1 MNRVVSSPL
10 GGDTQT
16 VTAAVAGG
24 DSTSEHPHAS
34 AGAGRAL
41 IGRYQLLELIGSGGA
56 GEVYAGHDPQLDRP
70 VAVKRLRADVA
81 SSADR
86 AQLADEARINARL
99 EHPNIVR
106 VYDFL
111 TVGSD
116 DYIVS
121 EYIDGSSL
129 DELLTPERTDVEG
142 HLATAL
148 AIIRG
153 LEYAHAAGVVHLDL
167 KTENVLIGRDGVP
180 KIADFGISQ
189 LLDPIHASAQLGGV
203 VIRGTFRSMSPE
215 QTLASAAD
223 TRSDLFSFG
232 TLLYELF
239 GGVSPFHVRGNA
251 AETIRRI
258 RQYHPLPLRELR
270 ADVPAAL
277 SELIQQLHRK
287 DPAHRPRSAR
297 DVEVVLR
304 DLLERRTR
312 RTSPLGLGEPP
323 VERRLLSV
331 LTIELCVA
339 APGASMEQTE
349 RYLRDVARFQK
360 TVAVLVERHDGHL
373 LSALGP
379 RAVICLGYPR
389 AHDNNCERAARLF
402 LELRREL
409 HAQALEQRAEL
420 RAGLDVGEA
429 LLLAGQAA
437 GPPLAAAAALCEA
450 AGSGELLVSSRAQRI
465 LRRFHAFEP
474 RGKLARAGT
483 VTPDEAGERRAAGA
497 EAPGLQHHALI
508 EASLGGPLSA
518 RAQGVKPPMIGREPE
533 LGALYD
539 AFRAS
544 EAGSPQAV
552 LVVGSAGVGKSRLLA
567 SFSARLAESSAVVI
581 SLRARPEDQYSPF
594 APFAEFLTL
603 TTDDAP
609 SSHVRASDRP
619 RTDPAAQAPPRA
631 PDEPPESES
640 YRQRMI
646 DTSIERLLAAGRG
659 QGLVVIV
666 EDVHWLDHS
675 SFELLRTLQGTST
688 DEPVLLVLSGRPES
702 APSVTAQLTV
712 QTLTVSRL
720 TLTQALEVVQRLG
733 GRSLGHRV
741 AMQIVERAD
750 GLPLLL
756 EELTLA
762 TAEGTD
768 PVAGAANTL
777 LHVPSSLTESLDRRL
792 ELLGVARD
800 TAQLLATLGRETLLP
815 ILEKVS
821 ELPPR
826 ELEAQVVRLCEFGLV
841 LEEGEGPTRTLR
853 FRHGL
858 LRDAIY
864 ERLPAERREQLHRRI
879 AAVAEASFGGWLAER
894 PDLFAFH
901 FARSGQWLK
910 ALELAVRAGEQ
921 AARKSCHF
929 EACVHLSHALEL
941 LDRPIGSGDERDR
954 WELTIRRLLLPSLNA
969 SDGWAAETVQH
980 NNARL
985 LALGEA
991 RPSAKP
997 LAESWALFAHACLRH
1012 DRHGVAEAL
1021 AFMADAP
1028 ASPERDAVLAVARG
1042 NVEFYQGEFT
1052 RAERSL
1058 RFARQALA
1066 HPKTRQAVLDCGQEL
1081 LVEGPCYLAWVYA
1094 IQGREPQL
1102 TEQRG
1107 EMEGSPEALVVARAF
1122 GALFSTALGVLRR
1135 EHEVERQRDVQQAR
1149 AEALLVLA
1157 DLLRHPIFRA
1167 VADVA
1172 LGRLRAARG
1181 EVDEGLADMRRG
1193 YDLYEQSGTQ
1203 LCLAEYAGF
1212 VAEAHLEAGR
1222 VASARELIDRVRQ
1235 QAAHPYCGFYRPEL
1249 LRIETELLI
1258 AEGRLGE
1265 ATQVIDSARACA
1277 TAMAIDRQPLL
1288 FSARIAAT
1296 YQRLR
1301 QASRVDA
1308 QRSLAPA
1315 GG

>member
-1 MNRVVSSPL
+1 M

-24 DSTSEHPHAS
+24 HSTSEHPHAA
-34 AGAGRAL
+34 AGVGGAL
-41 IGRYQLLELIGSGGA
+41 IGRYRLLELIGAGGA

-86 AQLADEARINARL
+86 VQLAHEARINARL

-111 TVGSD
+111 TVGND

-189 LLDPIHASAQLGGV
+189 LLDPAKAQAQLGGV
-203 VIRGTFRSMSPE
+203 LIRGTFRSMSPE
-215 QTLASAAD
+215 QTLASTAD

-258 RQYHPLPLRELR
+258 RQFHPLPLRELR
-270 ADVPAAL
+270 ANVPAAL
-277 SELIQQLHRK
+277 SELVQQLHRK
-287 DPAHRPRSAR
+287 DPADRPRSAR
-297 DVEVVLR
+297 DVELVLR

-312 RTSPLGLGEPP
+312 RTSRLGLGEPP

-339 APGASMEQTE
+339 SPSASMEQTE
-349 RYLRDVARFQK
+349 RYLWAVARFQK
-360 TVAVLVERHDGHL
+360 TVAQLVERHDGHL

-409 HAQALEQRAEL
+409 EAQAHEPRAQL

-429 LLLAGQAA
+429 LLLGGQAA
-437 GPPLAAAAALCEA
+437 GPPLAGAAALCEA
-450 AGSGELLVSSRAQRI
+450 AGAGELLVSSRAQRI
-465 LRRFHAFEP
+465 LRRVYVFEF
-474 RGKLARAGT
+474 RGKLPRSGAS
-483 VTPDEAGERRAAGA
+483 PDEGGERRGATA
-497 EAPGLQHHALI
+497 EAPGLPHHALI
-508 EASLGGPLSA
+508 DASVGASLPA
-518 RAQGVKPPMIGREPE
+518 RAQGARPSMIGREPE
-533 LGALYD
+533 LSALFD
-539 AFRAS
+539 AFRES
-544 EAGSPQAV
+544 RVGTPRAV
-552 LVVGSAGVGKSRLLA
+552 LLVGSAGVGKSRLLA
-567 SFSARLAESSAVVI
+567 SFSARLAESNATVVN
-581 SLRARPEDQYSPF
+581 LRARPEDQYSPF
-594 APFAEFLTL
+594 APFAEYLTHA
-603 TTDDAP
+603 TDDAP
-609 SSHVRASDRP
+609 SSRVRASDRP
-619 RTDPAAQAPPRA
+619 RTDPSAPAPPRS
-631 PDEPPESES
+631 PDEPPVSES

-646 DTSIERLLAAGRG
+646 DTCIERLLAAGRG
-659 QGLVVIV
+659 GLVVIV

-675 SFELLRTLQGTST
+675 SFELLRTLQETST
-688 DEPVLLVLSGRPES
+688 EEPVLLVLSGRPES
-702 APSVTAQLTV
+702 AASVTAQLTV
-712 QTLTVSRL
+712 QPLTLSRL

-733 GRSLGHRV
+733 GRKLDHRV
-741 AMQIVERAD
+741 AMQIVEAAD

-768 PVAGAANTL
+768 PTAAGAGTTL

-800 TAQLLATLGRETLLP
+800 TAQLLATLGRETLMP

-826 ELEAQVVRLCEFGLV
+826 ELQAQVLRLCEVGLV

-879 AAVAEASFGGWLAER
+879 AAVATASFGGWLAER
-894 PDLFAFH
+894 PDLFALH
-901 FARSGQWLK
+901 FARSGQWLE

-921 AARKSCHF
+921 SARKSCHF

-941 LDRPIGSGDERDR
+941 LEKRTGSGDEHDR
-954 WELTIRRLLLPSLNA
+954 WELAIRRLLLPSLNA

-985 LALGEA
+985 LALGQA
-991 RPSAKP
+991 RPSVKP

-1021 AFMADAP
+1021 AFMTDAP

-1042 NVEFYQGEFT
+1042 NVEFYQGEFS

-1058 RFARQALA
+1058 RFARQALSN
-1066 HPKTRQAVLDCGQEL
+1066 PDTRQAVLDCGQEL

-1094 IQGREPQL
+1094 IQGREPL
-1102 TEQRG
+1102 LAEQRG
-1107 EMEGSPEALVVARAF
+1107 EMEGSPEPLVVARAF
-1122 GALFSTALGVLRR
+1122 GMLFSTALGILRH
-1135 EHEVERQRDVQQAR
+1135 EHEAEEPREAQRAR
-1149 AEALLVLA
+1149 AEALLTLA

-1181 EVDEGLADMRRG
+1181 EVEEGLADMRRG

-1222 VASARELIDRVRQ
+1222 VASARELIDRVRE

-1277 TAMAIDRQPLL
+1277 TAMAIDRQPQL
-1288 FSARIAAT
+1288 FSSRIAAT

-1301 QASRVDA
+1301 QAHRA
-1308 QRSLAPA
+1308 ELQRSLAPA
-1315 GG
+1315 GA